1 MVKHNYPPAA
11 LGPAEDHQ
19 ELRNMMNMNN
29 ARHKKAFH
37 YFDFHVFK
45 GKLFCMYEISE
56 MELTDKVTSDDKDIR

>member
-11 LGPAEDHQ
+11 LGPANDHA
-19 ELRNMMNMNN
+19 ELRMMMNMNN

-45 GKLFCMYEISE
+45 GKLFCMYEISQS
-56 MELTDKVTSDDKDIR
+56 ELTGKVKVSDEDVR